1 VWCSGVNVFLLQVRE
16 EQDLDDFSTHS
27 ASIRVAVLLTSEISS
42 PYTECGLRGD
52 NTSGVSPG
60 LLVFGASVWNHAAA
74 GIKYILLSL
83 GKSEPLC
90 GANGGFLRIL
100 FGKVVRRVS

>member
-1 VWCSGVNVFLLQVRE
+1 MFLLQVRE

-60 LLVFGASVWNHAAA
+60 L
-74 GIKYILLSL
+74 
-83 GKSEPLC
+83 
-90 GANGGFLRIL
+90 
-100 FGKVVRRVS
+100 RRVSHTTVRLLESNTFFMFSGIK